1 MIKKYRVRYQ
11 NLSSGWIISEYCF
24 KKRKEFLWTLHN
36 RKEINIFSCTRA
48 GRGTFWMCLRN
59 DRYLT

>member
-1 MIKKYRVRYQ
+1 MIKKYRIKYQ
-11 NLSSGWIISEYCF
+11 NLNNCLVITEYCF

-36 RKEINIFSCTRA
+36 CGKVKIFSCTRA